1 MQITPNLGLKQ
12 PFQTDF
18 YDVQDFNDNMQLID
32 DAIGDIAD
40 KVSGDLISK
49 IYPVGSIYMSV
60 NDVDPAVLFGGKW
73 ERLPAGRCLI
83 GAGSYT
89 PISTVAGDSGTTYAL
104 GGAGG
109 QRSTKLT
116 ENNMPTHRHA
126 ATVGQAGDH
135 SHAVYICSRLGSSQP
150 LTVIKRG
157 APASSVY
164 HTGDT
169 QYCVG
174 QSTSA
179 GSGSYYYLPHTS
191 DENSHKHTVTIGT
204 SGSGSAFMS
213 ISPYLVVN
221 MWKRTA

>member
-12 PFQTDF
+12 PSQTDF

-60 NDVDPAVLFGGKW
+60 NDVDPAVLFGGTW
-73 ERLPAGRCLI
+73 EKLPAGRCLI

-89 PISTVAGDSGTTYAL
+89 PTSTTSGDSAATYTL
-104 GGAGG
+104 GKSGG
-109 QRSTKLT
+109 QRAIKLT
-116 ENNMPTHRHA
+116 EGNMPAHRHA
-126 ATVGQAGDH
+126 ATVGLAGEHDH
-135 SHAVYICSRLGSSQP
+135 QVNICSKLPSGEP
-150 LTVIKRG
+150 LSVIKRLTPNS
-157 APASSVY
+157 AWTSSY
-164 HTGDT
+164 T

-179 GSGSYYYLPHTS
+179 GSGSVFYLPHTS
-191 DENSHKHTVTIGT
+191 DAVSHKHTVTIGT
-204 SGSGSAFMS
+204 NGSGSAFMS

>member
-12 PFQTDF
+12 PSQTDF

-60 NDVDPAVLFGGKW
+60 NDVDPGTLFGGKW
-73 ERLPAGRCLI
+73 KKLPAGRCLI
-83 GAGSYT
+83 GAGTYT
-89 PISTVAGDSGTTYAL
+89 PTSTTYGDSGTTYAL

-109 QRSTKLT
+109 QRAIKLT
-116 ENNMPTHRHA
+116 EGNMPPHRHA
-126 ATVGQAGDH
+126 VTIGHAGNH
-135 SHAVYICSRLGSSQP
+135 MHEVQICSKLDSDQP
-150 LTVIKRG
+150 LSVIKRNALTYG
-157 APASSVY
+157 YTAPS
-164 HTGDT
+164 T

-179 GSGSYYYLPHTS
+179 GSGSKYYVPYTTVEPDHTH
-191 DENSHKHTVTIGT
+191 DITMQFAGL
-204 SGSGSAFMS
+204 GSAFMS

>member
-12 PFQTDF
+12 PSQTDF

-60 NDVDPAVLFGGKW
+60 NDVDPAVLFGGTW
-73 ERLPAGRCLI
+73 EKLPAGRCLI
-83 GAGSYT
+83 GAGYYKALNTSD
-89 PISTVAGDSGTTYAL
+89 GDSDTTYTL
-104 GGAGG
+104 GQSGGLRAIRLVEKHIPAHTHSATIGSAGWHNHEV
-109 QRSTKLT
+109 Q
-116 ENNMPTHRHA
+116 
-126 ATVGQAGDH
+126 
-135 SHAVYICSRLGSSQP
+135 ICSKLDSDEP
-150 LTVIKRG
+150 LTVIKRNTATYG
-157 APASSVY
+157 YTASK
-164 HTGDT
+164 T

-179 GSGSYYYLPHTS
+179 GNGSKYYIPYTTNEP
-191 DENSHKHTVTIGT
+191 NHKHGITIQTTGL
-204 SGSGSAFMS
+204 GSAFTSMS
-213 ISPYLVVN
+213 SYLVVN

>member
-12 PFQTDF
+12 PSQTDF

-32 DAIGDIAD
+32 DAIGDIAN

-60 NDVDPAVLFGGKW
+60 NDVDPAVLFGGTW

-89 PISTVAGDSGTTYAL
+89 PTSTSAGDSAATYTL
-104 GGAGG
+104 GRSGG
-109 QRSTKLT
+109 QRTIKLT
-116 ENNMPTHRHA
+116 EGNMPAHRHA
-126 ATVGQAGDH
+126 ATIGNAGNH
-135 SHAVYICSRLGSSQP
+135 MHEVQICSKLDSDQT
-150 LTVIKRG
+150 LTVIKKN
-157 APASSVY
+157 ALTYTYTSS
-164 HTGDT
+164 DT

-179 GSGSYYYLPHTS
+179 GRGSKYYVPYTNVEPNHNHDITMQIAGL
-191 DENSHKHTVTIGT
+191 
-204 SGSGSAFMS
+204 GSAFTS

>member
-12 PFQTDF
+12 PSQTDF

-32 DAIGDIAD
+32 DAIGEAG
-40 KVSGDLISK
+40 VLFSK

-60 NDVDPAVLFGGKW
+60 NDVDPAVLFGGTW

-83 GAGSYT
+83 GAGNYSPT
-89 PISTVAGDSGTTYAL
+89 STTSGDSAATYTL
-104 GGAGG
+104 GQSAG
-109 QRSTKLT
+109 QRTIKLT
-116 ENNMPTHRHA
+116 EVNMPAHRHA

-135 SHAVYICSRLGSSQP
+135 SHEVYICSKLSSAHGQ
-150 LTVIKRG
+150 TVIKNG
-157 APASSVY
+157 TSFSAYLAGGSL
-164 HTGDT
+164 GT

-179 GSGSYYYLPHTS
+179 LSGNYYYLPHTS
-191 DENSHKHTVTIGT
+191 DEKSHKHTVTIGT
-204 SGSGSAFMS
+204 TGSGNALPVQ
-213 ISPYLVVN
+213 SPYLVVN

>member
-12 PFQTDF
+12 PSQTDF

-83 GAGSYT
+83 GAGNYT
-89 PISTVAGDSGTTYAL
+89 PTSTTSGDSAATYTL
-104 GGAGG
+104 GQSSG
-109 QRSTKLT
+109 QRTIKLT
-116 ENNMPTHRHA
+116 EGNMPTHRHA
-126 ATVGQAGDH
+126 ATVGQAGKH
-135 SHAVYICSRLGSSQP
+135 NHEVQICSALDSSEP
-150 LTVIKRG
+150 LTVIERG
-157 APASSVY
+157 TQ
-164 HTGDT
+164 TGAYMAFGT
-169 QYCVG
+169 QFCVG

-179 GSGSYYYLPHTS
+179 GSGKYYYLPTTVTEANHT
-191 DENSHKHTVTIGT
+191 HTVTIGT

>member
-12 PFQTDF
+12 PSQTDF

-60 NDVDPAVLFGGKW
+60 NDVDPAVLFGGTW

-89 PISTVAGDSGTTYAL
+89 PTSTTYGDSGTTYAL
-104 GGAGG
+104 GRAGG

-126 ATVGQAGDH
+126 ATVGLAGQH
-135 SHAVYICSRLGSSQP
+135 RHQVQICSKLDSTEP
-150 LTVIKRG
+150 LTVIRKG
-157 APASSVY
+157 ASTAIYRTSN
-164 HTGDT
+164 T

-174 QSTSA
+174 QSTAA
-179 GSGSYYYLPHTS
+179 GSASPHYYVPYTPYE
-191 DENSHKHTVTIGT
+191 DSHKHTVTIGT